1 MSYAVVDVET
11 TGLRPSWHDRIVEV
25 GVVLVSSTGEVED
38 TWCTLVNPERDL
50 GPQEIHGINS
60 ADVLAAPTFA
70 DISGTLTHLL
80 RGRMFVAHNA
90 RFDAGFLTASYGG
103 LGHRM
108 PIDHSTALCTMH
120 WSSRLMP
127 EAPRALAGCCAYA
140 GITIDRHHSAMSD
153 AAAAAAL
160 LQRLLELAGL
170 PRRGSSGALSGGPE
184 VEAWTPP
191 WIEALR
197 HAAAAPW
204 PELLDRGCACVMR
217 GNAIARQV
225 PYLSRLVDSLPA
237 EPGSLAQTDYLA
249 LLDRA
254 LIDRLLSVREL
265 EALVATAH
273 DLGIDQPAALDLH
286 RTYLRALA
294 TAAWGD
300 GMVTDDERDDL
311 HAVATLLD
319 LAQSEVD
326 LALEETSVH
335 RDMTTSAEVPP
346 PVAVDHFALSV
357 GDLVVFTGQMTRSR
371 EYWEDRA
378 VAAGLVPH
386 AAVTKKVR
394 LVVAADPDS
403 LSGKARKAA
412 GYGIPIVAEE
422 AFARMLV
429 R

>member
-1 MSYAVVDVET
+1 M
-11 TGLRPSWHDRIVEV
+11 
-25 GVVLVSSTGEVED
+25 
-38 TWCTLVNPERDL
+38 
-50 GPQEIHGINS
+50 
-60 ADVLAAPTFA
+60 
-70 DISGTLTHLL
+70 
-80 RGRMFVAHNA
+80 
-90 RFDAGFLTASYGG
+90 
-103 LGHRM
+103 
-108 PIDHSTALCTMH
+108 
-120 WSSRLMP
+120 
-127 EAPRALAGCCAYA
+127 
-140 GITIDRHHSAMSD
+140 
-153 AAAAAAL
+153 
-160 LQRLLELAGL
+160 
-170 PRRGSSGALSGGPE
+170 
-184 VEAWTPP
+184 
-191 WIEALR
+191 
-197 HAAAAPW
+197 
-204 PELLDRGCACVMR
+204 MR